1 MIDFKRPKKEDYD
14 FNDNIEGVRYAK
26 DMNDYADKLE
36 DQLRLY
42 NVSKRFCWLEMPKG
56 KFSDTWDNDTNEKFL
71 TDDLIDYANKGGF
84 KLIEYKCV
92 NDENFEFYNQMR
104 LK

>member
-36 DQLRLY
+36 KQLWLY
-42 NVSKRFCWLEMPKG
+42 LVSQHREL
-56 KFSDTWDNDTNEKFL
+56 
-71 TDDLIDYANKGGF
+71 
-84 KLIEYKCV
+84 
-92 NDENFEFYNQMR
+92 FYNFITWYNAKAKVNKPKDGLITTNIIEEY
-104 LK
+104 LKL